1 MFSNPIRPSYDL
13 DEGTVVQVDPI
24 RCLCKVKTLT
34 GQVLHAVQYLLP
46 SGGSTRG
53 ADRFTPL
60 VGDRVMLSFGLGYP
74 VILGFLPRL
83 QTEEGSQALSINTG
97 EQLIDTGNYSPDG
110 GISWGDQNK
119 PKDMLYGDRLIS
131 SIGGGLLGLL
141 RGGAVLL
148 RANRGAELFMSNFH
162 NLVRIVARNWEHF
175 TDVSSDVVR
184 NYKNKVYRYVGYAK
198 TFAEA
203 RLEDYKLHFY
213 YGDVKAGETIQTRYN
228 GYYGDPATDT
238 NIYKEQ
244 VTGLISGTPSEL
256 MRRTLKVDG
265 EQEFWITNGTHFTRV
280 KSTAEELIISWND
293 QNTIVI
299 NEAKIHAYHKD
310 GADYIMDA
318 LGIRATFHDGNINM
332 SDGSIVTTFDTGT
345 VTMDHDSITT
355 EIGGSTIVSTASDI
369 TSTIGGSSI
378 FSDGSG
384 ITLTNGAGTTFVSPA
399 ETRMTN
405 GGHSVTITAGGVA
418 IT

>member
-1 MFSNPIRPSYDL
+1 MFSNPIRPSSDV

-34 GQVLHAVQYLLP
+34 GQLLHSVQYLLP
-46 SGGSTRG
+46 TGGSTRG
-53 ADRFTPL
+53 ADRYTPL
-60 VGDRVMLSFGLGYP
+60 IGDRVMLNFGLGYP
-74 VILGFLPRL
+74 VILGYLPRL
-83 QTEEGSQALSINTG
+83 QSEEGSQPLSINSN
-97 EQLIDTGNYSPDG
+97 EQLVDTGNYSPDG
-110 GISWGDQNK
+110 GICWADFNK
-119 PKDMLYGDRLIS
+119 PKDMVSGDRLIS

-148 RANRGAELFMSNFH
+148 RANRGAELFLSNFH
-162 NLVRIVARNWEHF
+162 NLFRIVSRNWEHF

-184 NYKNKVYRYVGYAK
+184 NYKNKIYRYVGYAK

-203 RLEDYKLHFY
+203 RVEDYKLHFY

-228 GYYGDPATDT
+228 GYFGDPATDT

-244 VTGLISGTPSEL
+244 ITGLISGTPSEL
-256 MRRTLKVDG
+256 MRRTLKIDG

-280 KSTAEELIISWND
+280 KSTAEELTISWND
-293 QNTIVI
+293 QNTITI
-299 NEAKIHAYHKD
+299 NEAKIHLVHKD

-332 SDGSIVTTFDTGT
+332 SDGSIVTTFDSGT
-345 VTMDHDSITT
+345 VTMNSDSITT
-355 EIGGSTIVSTASDI
+355 NIGGSTT
-369 TSTIGGSSI
+369 TSTD
-378 FSDGSG
+378 SD